1 MVIDKYVLDIFPDS
15 SFLLLMLSS
24 LSEVGSFAGGRKFWI
39 MGLARENNCFKRVI
53 PCIKP
58 HSGGNDIPE
67 RSIMGPGHQAGQRTA
82 VEEQTSA
89 GSKRGPQSEGSAG
102 VETWGGRANPGV
114 KPYRQRCQNTHPGP
128 RQL

>member
-67 RSIMGPGHQAGQRTA
+67 RSLSLPVPIRKQRFLQLNAASQQECAFLCKTKMGIHK
-82 VEEQTSA
+82 VSA
-89 GSKRGPQSEGSAG
+89 
-102 VETWGGRANPGV
+102 
-114 KPYRQRCQNTHPGP
+114 C
-128 RQL
+128 